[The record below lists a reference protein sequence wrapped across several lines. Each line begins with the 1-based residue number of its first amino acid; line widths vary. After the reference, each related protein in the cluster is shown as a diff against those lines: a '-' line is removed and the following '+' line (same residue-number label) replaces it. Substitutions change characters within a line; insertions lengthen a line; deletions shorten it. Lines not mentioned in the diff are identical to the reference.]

1 MFRRTLD
8 FFVRP
13 QVTKFVHR
21 TALRLDREEIL
32 CGAQGAAIAVN
43 NALGSALR
51 GDSTPLDEISQSG
64 AVDAELHAAL
74 MDEVRRGQ
82 QYAPD
87 IGEAMNARELQLD
100 ELARQRQAIS
110 GTARLHD
117 LVLIVGGRRNH
128 FYPFGM
134 YQLKVGSSLVVLSEQ
149 PSGLWRADVQR
160 ELLLREGCSVQCTVA
175 FAEPREGAP
184 DQLYTFEAAVDGEQ
198 LVSGAADLEDTSFV
212 LTDMNGL
219 GPGGGRFWRMATE
232 VSLW

>member
-8 FFVRP
+8 LFVRP
-13 QVTKFVHR
+13 QVTKFVYR

-117 LVLIVGGRRNH
+117 LVLIVGGRRKH
-128 FYPFGM
+128 FDPFGM
-134 YQLKVGSSLVVLSEQ
+134 YQLKVGSSLVVACGARMCSASCC
-149 PSGLWRADVQR
+149 SGK
-160 ELLLREGCSVQCTVA
+160 
-175 FAEPREGAP
+175 
-184 DQLYTFEAAVDGEQ
+184 
-198 LVSGAADLEDTSFV
+198 GAAFSARWPLRSRETARLISCTPSRRP
-212 LTDMNGL
+212 LT
-219 GPGGGRFWRMATE
+219 
-232 VSLW
+232 VSSS